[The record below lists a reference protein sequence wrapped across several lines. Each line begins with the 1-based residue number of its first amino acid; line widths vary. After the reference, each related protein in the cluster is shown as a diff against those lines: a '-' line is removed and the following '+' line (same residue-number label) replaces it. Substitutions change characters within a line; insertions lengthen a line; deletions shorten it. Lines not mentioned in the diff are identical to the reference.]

1 MNPRAPHLDEEHEP
15 TTLDCLKVFYDKCCR
30 DYAELT
36 ESELLRLAASL
47 LIGAATFP
55 VCLGVFQKL
64 VFTPLKIS
72 NVSFGSDMLGMCVV
86 AVSGITATHFT
97 SRVWEFLTGKKFHI
111 LFEYAILNP
120 QYVLLLTVYI
130 FSIPR
135 DGNSPEEAVIVGGVS
150 LAVFLALRG
159 KVRSVLPSNVLHPGA
174 FAKESLPASDNYATS
189 SQRSKLMKFGKR
201 YGCHSCGA
209 RFTVQD
215 FIADHQPPL
224 AVMRRKRSSM
234 LHIFKEFSRLFK
246 RKKNMTLETPQRF
259 YPQCTRCS
267 VKQLSYLSAVSRGLR
282 APSPVVNHFTSL
294 RLCHIFL
301 PFPLL
306 VVSAYRFCAVRE

>member
-1 MNPRAPHLDEEHEP
+1 MLLHILHSGSLLVQTIVIPLATSQNWLAGSHQFHPNVKNMLPFHQVKNNNSIQLSLQLSHPLFCFTRQNSCWLYIHFSESDLQIVMNPRAPHLDEEHEP

-72 NVSFGSDMLGMCVV
+72 NVSIGSDMLGMCVV

-130 FSIPR
+130 F
-135 DGNSPEEAVIVGGVS
+135 
-150 LAVFLALRG
+150 
-159 KVRSVLPSNVLHPGA
+159 
-174 FAKESLPASDNYATS
+174 
-189 SQRSKLMKFGKR
+189 R
-201 YGCHSCGA
+201 YYC
-209 RFTVQD
+209 
-215 FIADHQPPL
+215 
-224 AVMRRKRSSM
+224 
-234 LHIFKEFSRLFK
+234 
-246 RKKNMTLETPQRF
+246 
-259 YPQCTRCS
+259 
-267 VKQLSYLSAVSRGLR
+267 
-282 APSPVVNHFTSL
+282 VVNHHTIT
-294 RLCHIFL
+294 RK
-301 PFPLL
+301 
-306 VVSAYRFCAVRE
+306 

>member
-97 SRVWEFLTGKKFHI
+97 SRVWEFLT
-111 LFEYAILNP
+111 EE
-120 QYVLLLTVYI
+120 
-130 FSIPR
+130 SIPR

-159 KVRSVLPSNVLHPGA
+159 KIRSVLPSNVLHPGA

-189 SQRSKLMKFGKR
+189 SQRSKLIKFGKR